1 MIGMTAVSAELG
13 GREVLSGISLL
24 LGQPQL
30 VALTGPNGAGKS
42 TLLRLAAGLVAPSAG
57 SVVLDGRPVHA
68 WTHAERSGRV
78 AWLPQARPVAWNLNG
93 EDVVALGR
101 FTGGAGVYDRLDP
114 AGRAKIDRAMER
126 MSAAHLRH
134 RGVNMLS
141 GGELARLH
149 VARVLASDAK
159 LLLLD
164 EPAAALDIEHQIGLM
179 EVLSEE
185 VAAGRTVVAAL
196 HDLDLAAR
204 YCGRMIVMKEGR
216 IVADAPPAEALTA
229 DVLAGVFHVRRR
241 TTGELERI

>member
-1 MIGMTAVSAELG
+1 MIGMTAVSAALG
-13 GREVLSGISLL
+13 GREVLNGISLL

-42 TLLRLAAGLVAPSAG
+42 TLLRVAAGLVAPSSGA
-57 SVVLDGRPVHA
+57 VVLDGRPVQA
-68 WTHAERSGRV
+68 WTHAERAGHV
-78 AWLPQARPVAWNLNG
+78 AWLPQVRPVAWNLSG

-101 FTGGAGVYDRLDP
+101 FAGGAGVYDRLDP
-114 AGRAKIDRAMER
+114 SGRDAVDRAMER
-126 MSAAHLRH
+126 MSAAHLRR
-134 RGVNMLS
+134 RGVNTLS

-149 VARVLASDAK
+149 VARVLASEAK

-204 YCGRMIVMKEGR
+204 YCGRMIIMNEGCL
-216 IVADAPPAEALTA
+216 VADAPPAEALTA

-241 TTGELERI
+241 ETGELERI